1 MSTRT
6 ATVGCIKP
14 TRHSGSHADLV
25 RLLPEGIKTTARRLN
40 IRHGTI
46 GEFESVMADY
56 EVEVARFAAEGVDLI
71 HPEGTPPFMLKGLAG
86 EQAIVARWQDTHGV
100 PVFTSAMSQADAL
113 RALGIARFVGVGY
126 DFEDTEIVARYFR
139 DAGFDVIAL
148 DRPRTTAWED
158 IDNLPAERVFELIR
172 DLARRHRSR
181 GHLYPGLQVARARYR
196 RAAGGRGGPAGRPPG
211 HGALLGNAET
221 DRDRTPPGRFRPAAG
236 GPSRA
241 GRLTPDSYSPAR
253 TGALSS
259 GQSGP
264 QGPQ

>member
-1 MSTRT
+1 MSERT

-25 RLLPEGIKTTARRLN
+25 RLLPEGITTTARRLN

-86 EQAIVARWQDTHGV
+86 EQSIVARWQDTHGV

-113 RALGIARFVGVGY
+113 RALGITRFVGVGY

-172 DLARRHRSR
+172 DLARRH
-181 GHLYPGLQVARARYR
+181 PGAEGIYIQGSKWRVLDIVERLEAELGLPVVHPVTARCWEMQKRT
-196 RAAGGRGGPAGRPPG
+196 GIERPLTG
-211 HGALLGNAET
+211 
-221 DRDRTPPGRFRPAAG
+221 F
-236 GPSRA
+236 
-241 GRLTPDSYSPAR
+241 GRLLAALPAR
-253 TGALSS
+253 TG
-259 GQSGP
+259 
-264 QGPQ
+264 

>member
-172 DLARRHRSR
+172 DLARRH
-181 GHLYPGLQVARARYR
+181 PGAEGIYIQGSKWRVLDIVERLEDEVGLPVVHPVTARCWEMQKRTGIER
-196 RAAGGRGGPAGRPPG
+196 PLAG
-211 HGALLGNAET
+211 
-221 DRDRTPPGRFRPAAG
+221 F
-236 GPSRA
+236 
-241 GRLTPDSYSPAR
+241 GRLLA
-253 TGALSS
+253 ALPERV
-259 GQSGP
+259 G
-264 QGPQ
+264 